1 MLSKIISYTLL
12 FVVLVLSFAIYLNY
26 ECMQKPERE
35 QFMCYKGKLIRS
47 MELNNIYV
55 EVRDTKCE
63 VFEDLIIVNKEVTK

>member
-1 MLSKIISYTLL
+1 MLGKIIRYILL

-26 ECMQKPERE
+26 ECMIKPERE
-35 QFMCYKGKLIRS
+35 EFMCYKGKLIRS
-47 MELNNIYV
+47 MELDNIYV